1 MTLPDPDTLTVETE
15 VLVIGAGPAGLAVAG
30 CLSRLGLQPHLI
42 EKADSVASSWQGHYQ
57 RLHLH
62 TVKAHSAL
70 PHLPFPK
77 DCPRYVSRQ
86 QMVDY
91 LAAYARHFSL
101 SPSFGEEAVSV
112 ARSGDGWDVT
122 CRSGRRFRSRF
133 VVVATGANRV
143 PNLPA
148 FAHQAD
154 YRGQVLHSRAYRDP
168 APFAGQRVLVV
179 GLGNTGAEIA
189 LDLATQGV
197 PVRVAVRSPVN
208 LVHRDILGR
217 PTQLTAILISQLPD
231 WLGDALA
238 KLLRD
243 LTVGDLRRYGLQTSP
258 VSPLRQ
264 LREEGRTPVIDV
276 GALALIKSGAIQV
289 QPGIQHFTAD
299 GVRFT
304 DGSEEAFDAVI
315 LATGYQPKVS
325 SLFPGISV
333 PLGVKDMPAPLT
345 GTGALDGVY
354 FVGFDVQQGGG
365 MLRSIAL
372 QATEIADA
380 IGTRIAKPG
389 QTLRTG

>member
-1 MTLPDPDTLTVETE
+1 MTFSDQNSRTTETE

-30 CLSRLGLQPHLI
+30 CLSRLGLHPQLI
-42 EKADSVASSWQGHYQ
+42 EKADSVASSWQGHYR

-70 PHLPFPK
+70 PHLPFPR
-77 DCPRYVSRQ
+77 DYPRYVPRQ
-86 QMVDY
+86 KMVEY
-91 LAAYARHFSL
+91 LAAYARHFGL
-101 SPSFGEEAVSV
+101 SPSFGEEAVAI
-112 ARSGDGWDVT
+112 ARSGDAWDVA

-133 VVVATGANRV
+133 VVVSTGANRV
-143 PNLPA
+143 PNLPV

-154 YRGQVLHSRAYRDP
+154 YRGQVMHSRAYRDP

-197 PVRVAVRSPVN
+197 PVTVSVRSPVN

-217 PTQLTAILISQLPD
+217 PTQLTAILISRLPA

-243 LTVGDLRRYGLQTSP
+243 VTVGDLRRYGLQTSS

-276 GALALIKSGAIQV
+276 GTLSLIKSGAIRV
-289 QPGIQHFTAD
+289 RFGIESFTPD

-304 DGSEEAFDAVI
+304 DGTGDAFDAVI
-315 LATGYQPKVS
+315 LATGYQPKMA

-333 PLGVKDMPAPLT
+333 PLGVKDMPAQVV
-345 GTGALDGVY
+345 GTGALDGVF

-365 MLRSIAL
+365 MLRSIAM
-372 QATEIADA
+372 QATEVAKA
-380 IGTRIAKPG
+380 IGARIENPG
-389 QTLRTG
+389 RSLRTG

>member
-1 MTLPDPDTLTVETE
+1 MIPPDPNTLTAETE

-30 CLSRLGLQPHLI
+30 CLRHLGLHPHLI

-70 PHLPFPK
+70 PHLPFPR
-77 DCPRYVSRQ
+77 DYPRYVPRQ
-86 QMVDY
+86 KMVEY
-91 LAAYARHFSL
+91 LAAYARHFGL

-112 ARSGDGWDVT
+112 ERGADGWNVA

-154 YRGQVLHSRAYRDP
+154 YQGQVMHSRAYRDP

-197 PVRVAVRSPVN
+197 PVTVSVRSPVN

-217 PTQLTAILISQLPD
+217 PTQLTAILISRLPA

-243 LTVGDLRRYGLQTSP
+243 VTVGDLRPYGLQTSP

-276 GALALIKSGAIQV
+276 GTLALIKSGAIQV
-289 QPGIQHFTAD
+289 RPGIQAFTAD

-315 LATGYQPKVS
+315 LATGYQPNVS
-325 SLFPGISV
+325 SLFQGISV
-333 PLGVKDMPAPLT
+333 PLGVKDMPATVT

-365 MLRSIAL
+365 MLRSIAME
-372 QATEIADA
+372 AMEVADA
-380 IGTRIAKPG
+380 IGARIENPDR
-389 QTLRTG
+389 TLRTG

>member
-1 MTLPDPDTLTVETE
+1 MTLPDPNSRTTETQ

-30 CLSRLGLQPHLI
+30 CLSKLGLHSQLI
-42 EKADSVASSWQGHYQ
+42 EKAGSVASSWQAHYQ

-62 TVKAHSAL
+62 TVKEHSAL

-77 DCPRYVSRQ
+77 DYPRYVPRQ
-86 QMVDY
+86 KMVDY
-91 LAAYARHFSL
+91 LAAYARHFGL

-112 ARSGDGWDVT
+112 SRSGGAWDVA
-122 CRSGRRFRSRF
+122 CRSGRRFRTRF

-143 PNLPA
+143 PNMPA

-154 YRGQVLHSRAYRDP
+154 YQGQVMHSRAYRDP

-189 LDLATQGV
+189 LDLARQGV
-197 PVRVAVRSPVN
+197 PVSVSVRSPVN

-217 PTQLTAILISQLPD
+217 PTQLTAILISRLPA

-243 LTVGDLRRYGLQTSP
+243 LTVGDLSRHGLRTSR

-264 LREEGRTPVIDV
+264 LREEGRTPVIDI
-276 GALALIKSGAIQV
+276 GTLSLIKSGQIRV
-289 QPGIQHFTAD
+289 RPGIEAFTAG

-304 DGSEEAFDAVI
+304 DGTEDAFDTVI
-315 LATGYQPKVS
+315 LATGYQPNVA

-333 PLGVKDMPAPLT
+333 PLGVKDMPAPVM
-345 GTGALDGVY
+345 GTGALDGVF

-365 MLRSIAL
+365 MLRSIAM
-372 QATEIADA
+372 QATEVAEV
-380 IGTRIAKPG
+380 IGARIETAG
-389 QTLRTG
+389 STLRTG

>member
-1 MTLPDPDTLTVETE
+1 MISADANAPMAETE

-30 CLSRLGLQPHLI
+30 CLRTLGLQPHLI

-62 TVKAHSAL
+62 TVKGHSAL
-70 PHLPFPK
+70 PHLPFPR
-77 DCPRYVSRQ
+77 DCPRYVPRQ
-86 QMVDY
+86 KMVDY
-91 LAAYARHFSL
+91 LAAYARHFGL
-101 SPSFGEEAVSV
+101 SPSFGEEAVAV
-112 ARSGDGWDVT
+112 ARSGDAWDVA
-122 CRSGRRFRSRF
+122 CRSGRRFRARF
-133 VVVATGANRV
+133 VVVATGANRL

-148 FAHQAD
+148 FAHQAE
-154 YRGQVLHSRAYRDP
+154 YRGRVMHSRAYRDP

-189 LDLATQGV
+189 LDLAGQGV
-197 PVRVAVRSPVN
+197 PVSVSVRSPVN

-217 PTQLTAILISQLPD
+217 PTQLTAILISRLPA

-243 LTVGDLRRYGLQTSP
+243 VTVGDLRPYGLQTSP

-276 GALALIKSGAIQV
+276 GTLALIKSGAIRV
-289 QPGIQHFTAD
+289 RPGIEAFTAD

-304 DGSEEAFDAVI
+304 DGTGDAFDAVI
-315 LATGYQPKVS
+315 LATGYQPDVA
-325 SLFPGISV
+325 SLFPGTGV
-333 PLGVKDMPAPLT
+333 PLGVKDLPAQVV
-345 GTGALDGVY
+345 GTGALDGVF

-365 MLRSIAL
+365 MLRSIAM
-372 QATEIADA
+372 QATEVAEA
-380 IGTRIAKPG
+380 IRARIESPG
-389 QTLRTG
+389 KALRTG